1 MSSYLNITVAF
12 WMFKQNEMESLV

>member
-1 MSSYLNITVAF
+1 MTSYLNITVAF